1 MAVAVAVLPLYDL
14 RRRWRFQ
21 LHIGLGV
28 RCLVPIPKQVV
39 KALCAGGLDIGA
51 SCHGWC
57 FYVMYVW
64 TAGVPQAG
72 STAEVEV

>member
-39 KALCAGGLDIGA
+39 KALCAGG
-51 SCHGWC
+51 WC

-64 TAGVPQAG
+64 NAGVPQAG